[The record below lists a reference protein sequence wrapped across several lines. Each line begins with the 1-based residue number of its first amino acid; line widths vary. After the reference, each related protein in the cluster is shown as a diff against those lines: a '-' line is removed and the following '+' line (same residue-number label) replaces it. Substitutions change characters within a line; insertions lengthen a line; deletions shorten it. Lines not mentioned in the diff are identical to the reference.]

1 MNPVTAAIQRY
12 YRSSRSAV
20 FSYLVSLPLLILYE
34 LLIYLTE
41 ANPSHYVR
49 IEADVWIK
57 SLLSMLGYNSVALTF
72 ALALLIG
79 VFLFIKERK
88 KEIHLQ
94 FSHFV
99 FLIIESLVYAVVLGL
114 LISRLTSVLTTNAAL
129 QGNPNVH
136 LSPIQRFALSLGAG
150 LYEELVF
157 RLVLVN
163 VLLYICR
170 IFRFSTFVRYF
181 ISVVLAAFLFSL
193 AHYTGPL
200 GDPFTIYSFL
210 FRFFFGLALT
220 LIYVTRGFGVA
231 AWTHALYD
239 TLLIFIV

>member
-1 MNPVTAAIQRY
+1 MNPVSAAIQRY

-20 FSYLVSLPLLILYE
+20 FSYLVSLPLLVLYE

-41 ANPSHYVR
+41 ADPSHYVR
-49 IEADVWIK
+49 IDADVWIK
-57 SLLSMLGYNSVALTF
+57 SMLSVLGYNSIALTF
-72 ALALLIG
+72 TLALVIG
-79 VFLFIKERK
+79 VVLFIRERK

-114 LISRLTSVLTTNAAL
+114 LISRLTSVLTTNAAR
-129 QGNPNVH
+129 QGSQPLH

-157 RLVLVN
+157 RLILVN
-163 VLLYICR
+163 VLLYICKLLK
-170 IFRFSTFVRYF
+170 FSTFLRYF

-200 GDPFTIYSFL
+200 GDAFTVYSFL